1 MSMSDKLNQINE
13 LTKKLQSNYPSETGA
28 FLNFMQK
35 AEGTPALDL
44 RSKELIN
51 VALAVA
57 AQCEWC
63 IALHVRHA
71 LDAGA
76 NRDEVVSAGF
86 MAVVMHG
93 GPALMYLIPLMQALD
108 EFSSQKPTVAS

>member
-1 MSMSDKLNQINE
+1 MSMTDKLSEIQQLLKSLHSE
-13 LTKKLQSNYPSETGA
+13 FPSETAA

-35 AEGTPALDL
+35 TESGTALDL

-51 VALAVA
+51 VALAIS

-76 NRDEVVSAGF
+76 RREEILDAGF
-86 MAVVMHG
+86 MAVMMHG
-93 GPALMYLIPLMQALD
+93 GPALMYLIPLTHALD
-108 EFSSQKPTVAS
+108 EFSPRVA

>member
-1 MSMSDKLNQINE
+1 MSMTDKLSEIQHLLKSLHSE
-13 LTKKLQSNYPSETGA
+13 FPSETTA

-35 AEGTPALDL
+35 TESGTALDL

-51 VALAVA
+51 IALAVS
-57 AQCEWC
+57 AQSEWC

-76 NRDEVVSAGF
+76 RREEILDAGF
-86 MAVVMHG
+86 MAVMMHG
-93 GPALMYLIPLMQALD
+93 RPVLRYLIPLISALD
-108 EFSSQKPTVAS
+108 EFSPMLA

>member
-1 MSMSDKLNQINE
+1 MSMTDKLSEIQHLLKSLHSE
-13 LTKKLQSNYPSETGA
+13 FPSETSA

-35 AEGTPALDL
+35 TESATALDL

-51 VALAVA
+51 IALAVG

-76 NRDEVVSAGF
+76 RREEILDAGF
-86 MAVVMHG
+86 MAVMMHG
-93 GPALMYLIPLMQALD
+93 RPTLRYLIPLISALD
-108 EFSSQKPTVAS
+108 EFSPLLA